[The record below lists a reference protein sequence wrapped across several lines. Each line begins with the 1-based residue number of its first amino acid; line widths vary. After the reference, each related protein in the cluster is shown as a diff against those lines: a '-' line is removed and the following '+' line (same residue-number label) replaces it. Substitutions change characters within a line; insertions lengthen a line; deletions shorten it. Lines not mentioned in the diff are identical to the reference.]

1 MVDDTQWLANTVP
14 VPKKDEKVWMCVNY
28 RDLNKTFPK
37 DDFPLPHIDTLVDSA
52 ASSTMY
58 SFMDGF
64 SRYNQI
70 MMAVINKLK
79 TSFTT
84 EWGI

>member
-1 MVDDTQWLANTVP
+1 MPIL
-14 VPKKDEKVWMCVNY
+14 KKDEKVQMCVDY
-28 RDLNKTFPK
+28 RDLNKAYPK

-70 MMAVINKLK
+70 MMAVIDKLK
-79 TSFTT
+79 TSFTNK
-84 EWGI
+84 WGIY